1 MSTPAARARRDP
13 EVAQAL
19 MDAADAIANMAQRVQ
34 LNGPEPVYASEK
46 LGHAL
51 YKAAEG
57 LALCGVE
64 IDEVTA
70 EVCKGHEHGL
80 WLRGEDR
87 GGPRPAE
94 PFVIHPVSRVDACLR
109 VTSANGSVVV
119 IAAHDRGAAGMQL
132 TPNEARVLANVLN
145 AAAGRLEGRQ

>member
-1 MSTPAARARRDP
+1 MSAHTLSARRDP

-19 MDAADAIANMAQRVQ
+19 MDATDAIADMAQRVQ

-46 LGHAL
+46 LGHAV
-51 YKAAEG
+51 YTAAEG

-70 EVCKGHEHGL
+70 EVCRGHEHGL

-87 GGPRPAE
+87 DGPRPAV
-94 PFVIHPVSRVDACLR
+94 PFVIHPVSREDARLR
-109 VTSANGSVVV
+109 VTSADDAVVV
-119 IAAHDRGAAGMQL
+119 LVTDGRVAAGLRL
-132 TPNEARVLANVLN
+132 TANESRVLANVLN
-145 AAAGRLEGRQ
+145 AAARRVEGRS